1 MKRFMVCGVALSLM
15 LAAGSLR
22 ADVKTQEKAL
32 VKFEGG
38 LGRVMGLFGGKA
50 AKEGVVSTIA
60 LKGDRKMTLSE
71 YNGQIIDL
79 TEEKIYDINV
89 RDKSYTVMTFAEY
102 RKKLEEAQAKA
113 KEDLKEAEKEQPEP
127 GQKKEVE
134 VEVDFDVKET
144 GQTKAIAGL
153 NTREFI
159 MTITVREKGKTLEEA
174 GGMVMTSDMWM
185 ADTIPAMAEVQAF
198 DRKYFEK
205 LHGPLAAG
213 MDAQQMAMASAM
225 YPMMKDAFEKS
236 AKEVGKIKGTPLT
249 TTTKF
254 EGVKSKAQME
264 QASSQQQESGGGGL
278 GGMLARKMTKKKPE
292 DQSGRSTIFT
302 ATHEVLSI
310 ATSAADNDVAVPAG
324 YKDKTKK

>member
-1 MKRFMVCGVALSLM
+1 MKRFMVCGLVLALVVLG
-15 LAAGSLR
+15 AGALG
-22 ADVKTQEKAL
+22 ADVKTQEKSL

-38 LGRVMGLFGGKA
+38 LGRVMGMFGGKA

-71 YNGQIIDL
+71 YNGQIVDL
-79 TEEKIYDINV
+79 AEEKIYDINV

-113 KEDLKEAEKEQPEP
+113 KKDMQEAEKEQPEA
-127 GQKKEVE
+127 GEKKEVE
-134 VEVDFDVKET
+134 IDFDLKET
-144 GQTKAIAGL
+144 GQTKAIAGQ
-153 NTREFI
+153 NTRQVI
-159 MTITVREKGKTLEEA
+159 MTITVREKGQTLEGG
-174 GGMVMTSDMWM
+174 GGMIMTSDMWM

-213 MDAQQMAMASAM
+213 MDAQQMAMAAAL
-225 YPMMKDAFEKS
+225 YPMMKDAFDK
-236 AKEVGKIKGTPLT
+236 AQKEGGQIKGTALAT
-249 TTTKF
+249 TTRF

-264 QASSQQQESGGGGL
+264 QASSQKQESGGGI
-278 GGMLARKMTKKKPE
+278 GGMLARKMTKQKPAE
-292 DQSGRSTIFT
+292 ARTTMFT

-310 ATSAADNDVAVPAG
+310 ATSAADSDVAVPAG

>member
-1 MKRFMVCGVALSLM
+1 MKRFMVCGVVLSLVV

-22 ADVKTQEKAL
+22 ADVKTQEKSL

-38 LGRVMGLFGGKA
+38 LGRVMGMFGGKA

-60 LKGDRKMTLSE
+60 LRGDRKMTLSE
-71 YNGQIIDL
+71 YSGQIIDL
-79 TEEKIYDINV
+79 AEEKIHDINV

-113 KEDLKEAEKEQPEP
+113 KEDLKESEKEQPEP
-127 GQKKEVE
+127 GEKKEVE
-134 VEVDFDVKET
+134 IDFDMKET
-144 GQTKAIAGL
+144 GQTRSIAGQ
-153 NTREFI
+153 NTREVI
-159 MTITVREKGKTLEEA
+159 TTITVREKGKTLEEA
-174 GGMVMTSDMWM
+174 GGMIMTSDTWM
-185 ADTIPAMAEVQAF
+185 ADTIPAMTEIQAF

-213 MDAQQMAMASAM
+213 VDAQQMAMASAL
-225 YPMMKDAFEKS
+225 YPMMKDAFERS
-236 AKEVGKIKGTPLT
+236 QKEVGKIKGTALA

-264 QASSQQQESGGGGL
+264 QASSQQQESGGGGI
-278 GGMLARKMTKKKPE
+278 GGMLARKVTKPKPAE
-292 DQSGRSTIFT
+292 PRSTMFT
-302 ATHEVLSI
+302 ATHEVLSF
-310 ATSAADNDVAVPAG
+310 APSAADSDVTVPAG